1 MATSLKPFWNVE
13 PSPVSDVDWSLTVLV
28 VAVFAAVAG
37 PAASTGSASAASTKP
52 QARVSDRRIL
62 TVPPLLSFIEAGSYG
77 DPVAKPWRRRGAQV
91 NNGETVGRVVVAC
104 VFAR

>member
-1 MATSLKPFWNVE
+1 
-13 PSPVSDVDWSLTVLV
+13 
-28 VAVFAAVAG
+28 
-37 PAASTGSASAASTKP
+37 
-52 QARVSDRRIL
+52 VSDRRIL

-104 VFAR
+104 VFARG